1 MKLFKI
7 FNTLPFKKSKLP
19 SKEFLYK
26 TFYHRKKYP
35 YSGLSKKYSNDN
47 DKALKDL
54 ELEFLENLIDN
65 YPSGNLHEVKTTK
78 DFTLDC
84 LIPEKLYKIRCT
96 IGGNFG
102 DVGLVYVEKTGFT
115 VFYSNTYLFE
125 RGTHYPEDIKF
136 DRTEIKK
143 EILSLFSTKL

>member
-7 FNTLPFKKSKLP
+7 FNTTSFKKSKLP

-65 YPSGNLHEVKTTK
+65 YPTANLTEIKTTK

-96 IGGNFG
+96 MKGNYG
-102 DVGLVYVEKTGFT
+102 DVGLVYIQNKSINIY
-115 VFYSNTYLFE
+115 YSNTYLFE
-125 RGTHYPEDIKF
+125 RGIRYPEENKF
-136 DRTEIKK
+136 DRIQLKK
-143 EILSLFSTKL
+143 EILQVFNE